1 MCAKVVLNLFQIIRR
16 FDFSKYIAF
25 IIYLDI
31 VYIYM
36 HSKYNVFRKAK
47 ISYNLEQREYL
58 TS

>member
-16 FDFSKYIAF
+16 FGFFKYIAF
-25 IIYLDI
+25 TIYLDI

-47 ISYNLEQREYL
+47 MSYNLE
-58 TS
+58 